1 MQDGLM
7 NYLYKVIL
15 SASTYS
21 SPLGSLHLL
30 ASEHHLLQLQ
40 FSAPSDQT
48 ITQEEN
54 SIIRQAKQELDAYFN
69 GTLTTFHTP
78 LQFDDTAFRMRV
90 WQQLLEIPFGQT
102 ISYLAL
108 AKKLGDAK
116 SIRAAGTAN
125 GRNPVAVMVP
135 CHRVIGNNG
144 SLVGY
149 AGELWRKRWL
159 LEHEAKFAH
168 GIRTLFE

>member
-1 MQDGLM
+1 MT
-7 NYLYKVIL
+7 L
-15 SASTYS
+15 SAFTYS

-30 ASEHHLLQLQ
+30 ASEDYLLQLT

-48 ITQEEN
+48 TVVQQEN
-54 SIIRQAKQELDAYFN
+54 SIIRQAKQELDAYFD
-69 GTLTTFHTP
+69 GKLISFRTP

-90 WQQLLEIPFGQT
+90 WQQLREIPFGQT
-102 ISYLAL
+102 ISYLSL
-108 AKKLGDAK
+108 AKQLGDAK
-116 SIRAAGTAN
+116 CIRAAGTAN
-125 GRNPVAVMVP
+125 GRNPVAIIVP
-135 CHRVIGNNG
+135 CHRVIGNTG

-168 GIRTLFE
+168 GIQTLFE